1 MNAVRAQD
9 ITCGYDQRKVLESL
23 SLSVIAGEV
32 LVLLG
37 PNGAG
42 KTTLLRALARFLRPM
57 AGTVFLE
64 DQDIWTLGADAV
76 AQRVALMPQSER
88 RDWPLTVEESIQL
101 GRAPHCGW
109 YSPFNAEDCRIVE
122 SALASTGL
130 LELRHRPITEL
141 SGGEW
146 RRMVF
151 ARALAQQANVLLLD
165 EPTAGLDLKYQHEVL
180 RLVCDLAKNRNL
192 TVVVTLHDLN
202 HATLYGSRLAIVAEH
217 TIVAVGAPRDVMT
230 VDLIERVYGVHV
242 TIVPHPIYGT
252 PMVVPLIEKG
262 ASKKESDS
270 KKGSDPLVISSGS
283 DPFFES
289 DPARSENGQS

>member
-1 MNAVRAQD
+1 MTAVQAKD

-23 SLSVIAGEV
+23 SLSATAGEV

-42 KTTLLRALARFLRPM
+42 KTTLLRALARFIRPI
-57 AGTVFLE
+57 AGAVLVE
-64 DQDIWTLGADAV
+64 DQDIWTLRADEA

-101 GRAPHCGW
+101 GRAPHRGW
-109 YSPFNAEDCRIVE
+109 YNSFNAEDHEVVE
-122 SALASTGL
+122 AALASTGL
-130 LELRHRPITEL
+130 VELRQRPITEL

-146 RRMVF
+146 RRMIF

-180 RLVCDLAKNRNL
+180 RLVSGLAKSGNL

-202 HATLYGSRLAIVAEH
+202 HATLYGNRLAVVAEH
-217 TIVAVGAPRDVMT
+217 TIVAVGAPIDVMT
-230 VDLIERVYGVHV
+230 VDLIQRVFGVPV
-242 TIVPHPIYGT
+242 TIIPHPIYGT
-252 PMVVPLIEKG
+252 PMVVPLIEK
-262 ASKKESDS
+262 ADS
-270 KKGSDPLVISSGS
+270 RPG
-283 DPFFES
+283 
-289 DPARSENGQS
+289 NGQT

>member
-1 MNAVRAQD
+1 MNTLHAKD

-23 SLSVIAGEV
+23 SLSATAGEV

-57 AGTVFLE
+57 SGTVLL
-64 DQDIWTLGADAV
+64 DNQDLWTLRREAA
-76 AQRVALMPQSER
+76 AQRIALMPQSER

-101 GRAPHCGW
+101 GRAPHRGW
-109 YSPFNAEDCRIVE
+109 YVPFNAEDALIVE

-130 LELRHRPITEL
+130 LELRERPITEL

-202 HATLYGSRLAIVAEH
+202 HATLYGSRLAVVAEH
-217 TIVAVGAPRDVMT
+217 TIVAVGAPQDVMT
-230 VDLIERVYGVHV
+230 VDLIERVFGVHV
-242 TIVPHPIYGT
+242 TIVPHPVYGT
-252 PMVVPLIEKG
+252 PMVVPLMEK
-262 ASKKESDS
+262 AT
-270 KKGSDPLVISSGS
+270 
-283 DPFFES
+283 
-289 DPARSENGQS
+289 AAENGTS